1 MMNIGQKIRQVRISR
16 GLTQEKLAEGTGLSI
31 RTIQRLEAGSNLPY
45 GDTLIRLS
53 GALDV
58 PLDYFMGSHPIKSQG
73 YPQILLFSA
82 LLFLYHPAMGLLITW
97 LLWML
102 RKHESQAV
110 DQLGL
115 KLVRIELIWLGL
127 FYALVLIRVPAQLFS
142 VDLGVFRLLQALIRG
157 DGSWP
162 VWYYIAIY
170 LIHMVILTGIYWRV
184 QSGGNITQYRFC
196 HPSTK

>member
-1 MMNIGQKIRQVRISR
+1 M
-16 GLTQEKLAEGTGLSI
+16 
-31 RTIQRLEAGSNLPY
+31 
-45 GDTLIRLS
+45 
-53 GALDV
+53 
-58 PLDYFMGSHPIKSQG
+58 
-73 YPQILLFSA
+73 
-82 LLFLYHPAMGLLITW
+82 
-97 LLWML
+97 
-102 RKHESQAV
+102 

-170 LIHMVILTGIYWRV
+170 LIHMVILTGI
-184 QSGGNITQYRFC
+184 
-196 HPSTK
+196 